1 MFFLTWS
8 GPAPVLFSIPIR
20 VWGGSRRKVQL
31 RRCGLKTVGRS
42 CQGLHFRG
50 RKQSV
55 PELPVS
61 CVCFTQVKPRSYA
74 GALWAKQ
81 VPCRKHSALWGQDRR
96 SKWVQ
101 PREPALAGYR
111 SCSIP
116 SPGISPVPCSAR
128 AWSRADTLP
137 QTHSA
142 LKCHSPM
149 PAGEEDGKRCLPV
162 MGDSWEGLVSLN
174 EEASFLLAGLLLLL
188 WQFQLDMEN
197 PAQLQTL
204 RHCFRTRPVRRN
216 EAFWW

>member
-81 VPCRKHSALWGQDRR
+81 VPCRKHSALWGQDLR

-101 PREPALAGYR
+101 PREPALAGYG

-116 SPGISPVPCSAR
+116 SPWNIPRPLLSTGMEQSRHPSPNTLCFEVPQPHARWGGGWQTVSTGHGRQLGRARLPEQIFSASG
-128 AWSRADTLP
+128 AS
-137 QTHSA
+137 SA
-142 LKCHSPM
+142 PLAV
-149 PAGEEDGKRCLPV
+149 PAGYGKSR
-162 MGDSWEGLVSLN
+162 
-174 EEASFLLAGLLLLL
+174 
-188 WQFQLDMEN
+188 
-197 PAQLQTL
+197 PAADFKTL
-204 RHCFRTRPVRRN
+204 F
-216 EAFWW
+216 